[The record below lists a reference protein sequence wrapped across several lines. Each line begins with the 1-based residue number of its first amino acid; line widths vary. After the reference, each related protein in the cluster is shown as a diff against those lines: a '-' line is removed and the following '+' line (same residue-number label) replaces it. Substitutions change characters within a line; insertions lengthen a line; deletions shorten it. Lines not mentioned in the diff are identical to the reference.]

1 MHHHA
6 TFRSFGMHF
15 LPTSTRMNVSAITT
29 QDQDVGLR
37 SRGHL
42 HEGRDSG
49 GSPCNGNLPRPS
61 KSSGGARF
69 GSVLIFSPCCS
80 HRLKLRNGWI
90 LTNCVNSCY
99 QGWYMKGWQRPTKQ
113 KPPDPPT
120 QRPLQMLKWPF
131 LLCLFFLFCWTNIL
145 PSQKK
150 ASTDSS
156 TKIMKS
162 AKGDVSWMRDSHP

>member
-1 MHHHA
+1 
-6 TFRSFGMHF
+6 MHF
-15 LPTSTRMNVSAITT
+15 LPTSTRMNVSEITT
-29 QDQDVGLR
+29 QDQDVWLR

-90 LTNCVNSCY
+90 LTNCVNLSY
-99 QGWYMKGWQRPTKQ
+99 QGWYMKGWRRPTKQ

-120 QRPLQMLKWPF
+120 QRPLQMLKR
-131 LLCLFFLFCWTNIL
+131 LFFVSLLPLLLNNHITISKKNINWL
-145 PSQKK
+145 LNKNHEVCKRWCQLD
-150 ASTDSS
+150 A
-156 TKIMKS
+156 
-162 AKGDVSWMRDSHP
+162 G